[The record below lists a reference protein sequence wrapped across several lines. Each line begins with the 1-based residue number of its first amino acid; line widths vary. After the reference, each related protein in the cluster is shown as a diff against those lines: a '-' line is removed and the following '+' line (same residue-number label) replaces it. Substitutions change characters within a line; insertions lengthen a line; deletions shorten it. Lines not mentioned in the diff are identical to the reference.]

1 MAKIL
6 KFFSEYLLFI
16 LMTFLLSAITAIFW
30 HNYENNKHIA
40 EQIALDEA
48 KNLTTAV
55 VKARDYYTSRL
66 LPIIKE
72 NKAVV
77 THEFEANPGFFP
89 LPATFAKDFGKFMSS
104 NHAQYRVKM
113 YSDMPFT
120 WRQQTLDGFEKSA
133 MSFLRENPDVPYW
146 RIENDLSGTPI
157 LRYAIAD
164 KLKQSCVA
172 CHNSYPG
179 TPKTD
184 WKVGDVR
191 GVFSISRPISHLT
204 VEIKQNA
211 WQSFLLILGI
221 TILTFLVLTLIMKRM
236 KRTLNKSESLVDT
249 MKEMNI
255 SLAHAKEKAETST
268 QMKSEF
274 LANMSHEIRTPMNGI
289 IGMADLLKD
298 SDLNTAQREALDNVS
313 ISAHALLD
321 IINDILDF
329 SKIEA
334 GKLAI
339 HKEAFD
345 FIQMIE
351 SAIAMVSDRLYKKG
365 LMFSYYVDPSL
376 PKMVLSDETR
386 IRQIILNL
394 MSNAFKFT
402 EKGSIQIE
410 LTWAKASKGL
420 IKFQVTDSGIGI
432 SESAQKKLFK
442 AFTQEDGSTTRNY
455 GGTGLG
461 LSISKQLAELLGGDI
476 GFVSEKG
483 VGSTFWFTFK
493 HFGEQHEPCL
503 SPFPEPKIINAL
515 SNDSVALEMV
525 VKQFKKLNI
534 ELIRHDSLEAVL
546 AFQKRQPDAI
556 VIIDYN
562 SLLSHNLTL
571 NNLKKTLIDN
581 DYKVILLCT
590 PPQVHQEKIHQWLT
604 ENNVIGIKKPMS
616 YSSIAQSFKYI
627 QDKTAQPRSVK
638 TKPSAIDAK
647 GKKILLVEDNTVN
660 QILALALL
668 KKMGVDSELA
678 QNGEDALQKLKEGA
692 FDLVLMDCQMPV
704 MDGYEATRQL
714 RKMPSPLAE
723 IPVVAMTAN
732 AIKGDDEKCFAAGM
746 DDYMTK
752 PINPA
757 ILKEKIIQWLKLE
770 QSTD

>member
-6 KFFSEYLLFI
+6 KLVTEYLLFI
-16 LMTFLLSAITAIFW
+16 LMTALLSAITVIFW
-30 HNYENNKHIA
+30 HNYENNKQIA
-40 EQIALDEA
+40 EQIAIDEA
-48 KNLTTAV
+48 KNLTNAV

-77 THEFEANPGFFP
+77 THEFEANPSFFP
-89 LPATFAKDFGKFMSS
+89 LPATFAKDFGNFMST
-104 NHAQYRVKM
+104 NHAQYQVKM
-113 YSDMPFT
+113 YSDMPFS
-120 WRQQTLDGFEKSA
+120 WRKQTLDKFDTNA
-133 MSFLRENPDVPYW
+133 MNVLRENPEVPYW
-146 RIENDLSGTPI
+146 RIENDESGTPI

-211 WQSFLLILGI
+211 WQSFLLILSM

-236 KRTLNKSESLVDT
+236 KRTLNNSESLVYT

-255 SLAHAKEKAETST
+255 SLANAKEKAETST

-289 IGMADLLKD
+289 IGMTDLLKD
-298 SDLNTAQREALDNVS
+298 SDLNNAQREALDNVS
-313 ISAHALLD
+313 ISAHGLLD

-351 SAIAMVSDRLYKKG
+351 SATTMVSDRLYKKG
-365 LMFSYYVDPSL
+365 LMFSYYVEPSL
-376 PKMVLSDETR
+376 PKSILSDETR

-402 EKGSIQIE
+402 EQGSIQIE
-410 LTWAKASKGL
+410 FTWANESEGL

-432 SESAQKKLFK
+432 SQPAQKKLFK

-461 LSISKQLAELLGGDI
+461 LSISKQLAELLGGNI
-476 GFVSEKG
+476 GFISEKD

-493 HFGEQHEPCL
+493 HFGEQNEPCL
-503 SPFPEPKIINAL
+503 SPFPEPKVINAL
-515 SNDSVALEMV
+515 SKDSIALEMV
-525 VKQFKKLNI
+525 HKQFEKLNI
-534 ELIRHDSLEAVL
+534 KLKRHDSLEAVL
-546 AFQKRQPDAI
+546 AFQEHQPESI
-556 VIIDYN
+556 IIIDYN
-562 SLLSHNLTL
+562 SLLSQNLTL
-571 NNLKKTLIDN
+571 DNLNKTLLN
-581 DYKVILLCT
+581 KNYNVILLCT
-590 PPQVHQEKIHQWLT
+590 PPQIHEEHIHQWLT
-604 ENNVIGIKKPMS
+604 QNNVTGIKKPMP
-616 YSSIAQSFKYI
+616 YSSITQSFKFTK
-627 QDKTAQPRSVK
+627 DKTTQIGTVK
-638 TKPSAIDAK
+638 TKPTQIDNVK
-647 GKKILLVEDNTVN
+647 GKQILLVEDNTVN

-668 KKMGVDSELA
+668 KKMGIDAQLA
-678 QNGEDALQKLKEGA
+678 KNGQEALQKLNEEA
-692 FDLVLMDCQMPV
+692 FDLVLMDCQMPI

-714 RKMPSPLAE
+714 RKMPSPLAKT
-723 IPVVAMTAN
+723 PVVAMTAN

-757 ILKEKIIQWLKLE
+757 ILKEKIVHWLKLE
-770 QSTD
+770 